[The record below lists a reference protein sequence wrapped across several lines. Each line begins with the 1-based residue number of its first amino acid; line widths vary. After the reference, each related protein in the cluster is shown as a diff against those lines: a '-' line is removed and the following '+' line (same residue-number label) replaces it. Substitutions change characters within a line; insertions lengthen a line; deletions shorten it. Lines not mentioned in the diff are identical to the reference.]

1 MRAPRVRAT
10 VPVTAAAAGC
20 YYLVILTGSVAV
32 SGPAAPG
39 RSAYSTAATKLAAR
53 APSAWPGAGTLAEP
67 ARADSRL
74 RVGGPLRLTS
84 TQPH

>member
-1 MRAPRVRAT
+1 VRAPRVRAT

-53 APSAWPGAGTLAEP
+53 AGAHRPGPGPGPSRSLP
-67 ARADSRL
+67 APTPDSESE
-74 RVGGPLRLTS
+74 GHSG
-84 TQPH
+84 